1 MSQPINVFISYS
13 HDSDAH
19 RDRVLALSN
28 RLRKDGVTTI
38 LDQYENGSPMG
49 GWPRWMWDKF
59 DAAQFVL
66 IVCTETYYRRFRG
79 HEDPNK
85 GKGVDWEG
93 ALITQELYDSRSQTL
108 KFVPVFLNDAVQA
121 HIPEPLRS
129 ISHYALTTDANY
141 HSLYDFLLGQA
152 GAEPHPVGT
161 LKYKPRKQG
170 GVLHFDDTPSTE
182 AAKVD
187 ISRIDKYAPAELIGR
202 EAETKLLDDAW
213 YQVVNG
219 KNPRPHVLTLVALGG
234 EGKTSLVAKWAA
246 ALAHQDW
253 SGCAA
258 VFAWSFYSQGTKE
271 QTAASS
277 DLFLDAALSFFGDN
291 EMAGSA
297 QHASEKGKRLAQL
310 VGAKRT
316 LLILDGVEPLQYAPT
331 STMAGELKDAGLTAL
346 LKGLAA
352 NSHGLCVVTTRYTM
366 PDLKAYWQTTA
377 PEKPLLRLSREA
389 GVALLQYLGVTGSFT
404 RNIPFGEEK
413 KQELVNEFEKL
424 VEDVQGHAL
433 TLNLLGGFLKRAF
446 KGDIRQ
452 RDRVKFDKADNKTQG
467 GHAFRT
473 MAAYEQWLLEGGDEG
488 RSEVA
493 ILRLMG
499 LFDRPADAGCIYALR
514 ETVIPDLTE
523 VLVGL
528 EDEDWEFCLTG
539 LEGANLLTV
548 NREAGALL
556 SLDAHPLL
564 REYFAKQL
572 REQHPEAFRAAHQR
586 LYQHLCATTQEGK
599 QPTLADL
606 QPLYQAVSHGCLAG
620 VQQQACEEVYRDRI
634 LRGREHYSWHK
645 LGAYGSEIGAQACF
659 FESPWQ
665 RVSPALTEVAQA
677 WLLNEAAF
685 CLRALGRLD
694 ESVEPMRVGLE
705 MRVKHE
711 NWKQA
716 AINASNLS
724 ELELTLG
731 RLDAAV
737 SDVAQSVH
745 YADLSGDAFLRMS
758 MRTTHAD
765 ALHQAGR
772 VRAAEALFAEAET
785 MQANT
790 QPCYPLLYS
799 LHGFRYCDL
808 LLATAERAAWR
819 AFLPLP
825 VPPRPS
831 PAPLPMPSP
840 KGRGSLHGA
849 GGEGVVCR
857 AVAKRASKALQIV
870 LNGSNNLLDIA
881 LNHLTL
887 GRAALYAALREGTS
901 PSACHASIEHA
912 VDGLRRSG
920 NMDDLPR
927 CLLTRAWLRM
937 AELRRVD
944 TTLCPRGEHTAWAD
958 ETCPPDDHCTAAQ
971 AAKADLDEALE
982 IAERGPMPLH
992 MADIYLHRARLFC
1005 HITPYPWRNPDGTA
1019 RSAKSDLTEA
1029 RRLIEKHGYGR
1040 RKAELEDAEAV
1051 IGK

>member
-1 MSQPINVFISYS
+1 MSQKINVFISYS

-19 RDRVLALSN
+19 REQVLALSN
-28 RLRKDGVTTI
+28 RLREDGIETQI
-38 LDQYENGSPMG
+38 DQYLEGSPKE
-49 GWPRWMWDKF
+49 GWPRWMLKQLKE
-59 DAAQFVL
+59 AQFVL
-66 IVCTETYYRRFRG
+66 MVCTETYYRRFCG
-79 HEDPNK
+79 HEEPNQ

-93 ALITQELYDSRSQTL
+93 TLITQELYDSRSQTL

-141 HSLYDFLLGQA
+141 QNLYDFLLGQA
-152 GAEPHPVGT
+152 GAVPHPVGT

-170 GVLHFDDTPSTE
+170 GVLQFDDSPPTE

-187 ISRIDKYAPAELIGR
+187 ISRIDKYAPEKLIGR

-213 YQVVNG
+213 HQVVNG

-246 ALAHQDW
+246 TLAHHDW

-277 DLFLDAALSFFGDN
+277 DLFLDAALGFFGDQP
-291 EMAGSA
+291 MADSA
-297 QHASEKGKRLAQL
+297 KHASEKGKRLAQL
-310 VGAKRT
+310 VGATRT

-331 STMAGELKDAGLTAL
+331 STMAGELKDAGLAAL

-366 PDLKAYWQTTA
+366 PDLKAYRQTTA
-377 PEKPLLRLSREA
+377 PEIPLLRLSREA
-389 GVALLQYLGVTGSFT
+389 GVALLQYLDVKGSLI
-404 RNIPFGEEK
+404 RNIPFGE
-413 KQELVNEFEKL
+413 KQELVNEFEML

-473 MAAYEQWLLEGGDEG
+473 MTAYEQWLLEGGDEG
-488 RSEVA
+488 CREVA

-572 REQHPEAFRAAHQR
+572 REQHPDAFRAAHRQ

-599 QPTLADL
+599 QPSLADL
-606 QPLYQAVSHGCLAG
+606 QPLYQAVAHGCLAG
-620 VQQQACEEVYRDRI
+620 MQQQARDEVYSDRI
-634 LRGREHYSWHK
+634 QRGQENYSAFK
-645 LGAYGSEIGAQACF
+645 LGAFGTDLGAITCF
-659 FESPWQ
+659 FDTPWS
-665 RVSPALTEVAQA
+665 RVSSILSPASQG
-677 WLLNEAAF
+677 WLLNAAAF
-685 CLRALGRLD
+685 RLSALGRLG
-694 ESVEPMRVGLE
+694 EAVEPMRTGLV
-705 MRVKHE
+705 MSVKQEQWE
-711 NWKQA
+711 NA
-716 AINASNLS
+716 AASACNLS
-724 ELELTLG
+724 ELELTMG
-731 RLDAAV
+731 RLDVAESDAAQSV
-737 SDVAQSVH
+737 CYAALSDVAFWKMASQ
-745 YADLSGDAFLRMS
+745 AKI
-758 MRTTHAD
+758 AD

-772 VRAAEALFAEAET
+772 VREAMDIFAKAEEIQVKHQFS
-785 MQANT
+785 
-790 QPCYPLLYS
+790 CSLLCG
-799 LHGFRYCDL
+799 LQGFKYCDL
-808 LLATAERAAWR
+808 LLTAAERAAWR
-819 AFLPLP
+819 AFLPATIL
-825 VPPRPS
+825 PS

-840 KGRGSLHGA
+840 KGRGSFHGA
-849 GGEGVVCR
+849 GGEGVACR
-857 AVAKRASKALQIV
+857 AVSERATQTLKWAEQ
-870 LNGSNNLLDIA
+870 NNASLLAIA
-881 LNHLTL
+881 FDHLTL
-887 GRAALYAALREGTS
+887 GRAALYAALREGSS
-901 PSACHASIEHA
+901 PSTCHASIQHA
-912 VDGLRRSG
+912 VDGLRRAG
-920 NMDDLPR
+920 QQQYLPLA
-927 CLLTRAWLRM
+927 LLTRAWLRMAELRM

-944 TTLCPRGEHTAWAD
+944 TTLCPRGEQAAWAD

-971 AAKADLDEALE
+971 ADLNEALE
-982 IAERGPMPLH
+982 IAERGPMPLYL
-992 MADIYLHRARLFC
+992 ADIYLHRARLFC
-1005 HITPYPWRNPDGTA
+1005 HITPYPWRNPDGTV
-1019 RSAKSDLTEA
+1019 RSAKEDLAEA